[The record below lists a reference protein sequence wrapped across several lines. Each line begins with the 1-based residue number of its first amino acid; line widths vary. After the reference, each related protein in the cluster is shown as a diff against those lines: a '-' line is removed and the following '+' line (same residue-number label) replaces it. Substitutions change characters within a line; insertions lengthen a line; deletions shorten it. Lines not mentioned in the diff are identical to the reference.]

1 MDKENN
7 KNLTTTLYTSLYRE
21 ETAFKTLYTWESP
34 DRIWEEKD
42 KLWYSSYTLFFVVM
56 IAISL
61 ILGYYLIAV
70 AIIAFAFL
78 WFLQAS
84 TKPIIIQTKI
94 TTTGIRIDEFFI
106 RWREIK
112 HFWFSF
118 KNNHILLQI
127 DYQKEGYKELVNR
140 TSIIINDKDIQ
151 NIYKILVTYADYGD
165 KQEISYN
172 VLTKII
178 YGEYIEESLFES
190 NGTDS
195 NIENNLEQE
204 HITKD

>member
-1 MDKENN
+1 MDTENS
-7 KNLTTTLYTSLYRE
+7 KNIKTLYTKLDVE

-42 KLWYSSYTLFFVVM
+42 KFWYSSYTLFFVVTV
-56 IAISL
+56 AISL
-61 ILGYYLIAV
+61 ILGYYLLAV

-78 WFLQAS
+78 WFLQAN
-84 TKPIIIQTKI
+84 TKPVTIQVKI
-94 TTTGIRIDEFFI
+94 TTTGIRIDEFLI

-127 DYQKEGYKELVNR
+127 DYQKESYKELVNR
-140 TSIIINDKDIQ
+140 TSIIVNNSNIQ
-151 NIYKILVTYADYGD
+151 NIYKILVKYVDYGD

-172 VLTKII
+172 ILTKIV
-178 YGEYIEESLFES
+178 YGEYIAESEFES
-190 NGTDS
+190 KDIIQNGE
-195 NIENNLEQE
+195 ENGS
-204 HITKD
+204 